1 MNILRYCKH
10 CGVEFIAHKIT
21 TQYCCK
27 ECERKES
34 RHREKIK
41 KQKDSLMQNGDADS
55 PERILAN
62 SMEFLSP
69 SQAAALLGVSR
80 ATIYRYAVDGVIKA
94 VQLKGIT
101 IIRRSDIDTFFNE
114 APAYKKR
121 VSRRKKKEAD
131 SEYYSTR
138 EIQEKYHI
146 CRKAILAR
154 CDKYNIP
161 KVYEGRNTFFKKVH
175 VDARFAELLEPIDL
189 DNYYTISQV
198 QERLNMN
205 NNQNVLSFVYRHDIP
220 RITRGRDV
228 YYSKVHIDNFKRKGS
243 EADANWY
250 TYAEIIEKFGFTKDQ
265 ITKYIHCSNK
275 IKTEKRGKYT
285 MIYRSQFDKLI
296 IEKKFG
302 GIKEDPETGKIT
314 FINQI
319 TKKEHTDKARVP
331 CPPAPDGYYS
341 AEEVSL
347 KYKVIIK
354 HVQELTRE
362 AKIPK
367 IMLKG
372 WAFYEV
378 SAIEALFGTKKIYDD
393 ISEWITPDEIENI
406 YKMTPVARRT
416 FTHRHNIPSKVEFG
430 KIFYSKKH
438 IDRVK
443 NLDFD
448 GKENYYS
455 IQDIMEKY
463 HVTKDMAFYYSG
475 KKNMTKYKCGQ
486 QVYILKKDVDEYMAE
501 KAARAD
507 LPQVTLT

>member
-205 NNQNVLSFVYRHDIP
+205 NKQNVLSFVYRHDIP

-302 GIKEDPETGKIT
+302 GIKEDPETGRYVIRNNKLKGAVMLSLEHESNGKADLDSRSWNYINVSIKYFYNMRLSAKAQAYLPYVDGEHNKDMLRYKGYGNFSINYIDKKNLWWFSLEIVPRDKIINPNIHT
-314 FINQI
+314 SLSFRVSKNSNQYLTLDYYAGYGEGLLNYKEYTNQI
-319 TKKEHTDKARVP
+319 RIGFTIK
-331 CPPAPDGYYS
+331 PDFFS
-341 AEEVSL
+341 A
-347 KYKVIIK
+347 Y
-354 HVQELTRE
+354 
-362 AKIPK
+362 
-367 IMLKG
+367 
-372 WAFYEV
+372 
-378 SAIEALFGTKKIYDD
+378 
-393 ISEWITPDEIENI
+393 
-406 YKMTPVARRT
+406 
-416 FTHRHNIPSKVEFG
+416 
-430 KIFYSKKH
+430 
-438 IDRVK
+438 
-443 NLDFD
+443 
-448 GKENYYS
+448 
-455 IQDIMEKY
+455 
-463 HVTKDMAFYYSG
+463 
-475 KKNMTKYKCGQ
+475 
-486 QVYILKKDVDEYMAE
+486 
-501 KAARAD
+501 
-507 LPQVTLT
+507 